1 MVGRLPGSGRHVGL
15 CGEWGGDGVGQGTG
29 GLGKVCEG
37 VRCGDGWPGG
47 LWVAVG
53 GGVGM
58 TYM

>member
-1 MVGRLPGSGRHVGL
+1 MWDHVSN
-15 CGEWGGDGVGQGTG
+15 GEVMVGQGTG

-53 GGVGM
+53 CGVGM
-58 TYM
+58 SFM